1 MIYLYANGSDPD
13 LAAARSRHGGPNT
26 GEEQFGFARPV
37 CWLGEEAAPVFA
49 SAGIHT
55 RPPDVVLVRK
65 MLQLVYECECVT
77 AAVTPRDRDSGE
89 LRYSLRSLDKFAP
102 WFRGDIIIVQ
112 GDDRPPSWLN
122 LSHPRVRIVKHGSF
136 FKDPS
141 HLPTFNSDAIQV
153 NLHRMAELGERFI
166 YMNDDFF
173 LGAPVKPTDWFRDGK
188 PVMYFEK
195 YVILGGR
202 ASAAELK
209 AKKGNVWR
217 SKIYNTKGLL
227 EDTFP
232 DELKTR
238 SDLVV
243 HFVKHA
249 PQPLAVLRHVLED
262 MEKLWPM
269 EYRRTSA
276 ARFRTHDTI
285 DVSLLHQLYCQVW
298 TP

>member
-1 MIYLYANGSDPD
+1 MYLA
-13 LAAARSRHGGPNT
+13 LASFAPAAPCRPRNTLGP
-26 GEEQFGFARPV
+26 P
-37 CWLGEEAAPVFA
+37 APVFTT
-49 SAGIHT
+49 SLP
-55 RPPDVVLVRK
+55 RVVLEWFVPVNR
-65 MLQLVYECECVT
+65 
-77 AAVTPRDRDSGE
+77 RDRDSGE

-195 YVILGGR
+195 YVIRGGR
-202 ASAAELK
+202 AYAAELK
-209 AKKGNVWR
+209 ANKKGVWL
-217 SKIYNTKGLL
+217 SKIHNTKGLF

-232 DELKTR
+232 EAVQTR

-249 PQPLAVLRHVLED
+249 PQPVLRHVLED
-262 MEKLWPM
+262 MEKLWPE
-269 EYRRTSA
+269 EYKRTSM
-276 ARFRTHDTI
+276 ARFRAYDTI
-285 DVSLLHQLYCQVW
+285 DVSLLHQLYCQVGLLNW
-298 TP
+298 VCSSASSAGATET